1 MPPPSPCKASPEA
14 GWPGGLDSPGADIG
28 TLDQSFWVPHGT
40 IQIIQV
46 HLGSCSTFQ
55 KKLKI
60 KVLAPEDF
68 GNFGNAAASMSAE
81 YTPSWCVG

>member
-1 MPPPSPCKASPEA
+1 LGTTWYHPNYPS
-14 GWPGGLDSPGADIG
+14 SPGI
-28 TLDQSFWVPHGT
+28 LFYFP
-40 IQIIQV
+40 
-46 HLGSCSTFQ
+46 

-60 KVLAPEDF
+60 KVLALAPEDF